1 MEIGN
6 SVYFLTDHKATGGG
20 VPAIVCSLQERSA
33 RIAIEREEGTKTM
46 LVPLWDLLP
55 ARAYTAAILRVCYGV
70 WESLDAKGRTP
81 GTIHEDDLARELGRG
96 GLALETAEMCARLSW
111 EVDWSGKSP
120 LSAWLKAIRSFYLP
134 KLPSV

>member
-1 MEIGN
+1 MDIGN
-6 SVYFLTDHKATGGG
+6 SVYFLTDHKTTGGG

-55 ARAYTAAILRVCYGV
+55 AGAYTAAILRICYGV
-70 WESLDAKGRTP
+70 WETLHAQGRTP
-81 GTIHEDDLARELGRG
+81 GTIREDDLARELGRG
-96 GLALETAEMCARLSW
+96 GLALETAEMCARLCRD
-111 EVDWSGKSP
+111 VDWSGTSP

-134 KLPSV
+134 RV